1 VRKEKKKKKPQG
13 KNIMSD
19 LLRRVAIINT
29 VDPVREGS
37 SGGGRESIVG
47 RIRETGRFK
56 PGVKQCKSH

>member
-1 VRKEKKKKKPQG
+1 VRKEKKEETTG